1 MHREERH
8 GVRDSGRETA
18 REVSLGSQSQ
28 DWGGK
33 QNKDQT
39 QEPFKQ
45 LLQADPP
52 GKPPSAILYPR
63 VICPWTCMMLG
74 QFVSLI
80 ASHPFL
86 SHCPYGSGFTFPG
99 STLVLPMSVQTFPRP
114 SGTLFLWSANSE
126 RLSSSLSLLYLLL
139 AMKSPLLLPEHLE
152 VHLSN

>member
-1 MHREERH
+1 MHHEERR
-8 GVRDSGRETA
+8 GVRDSSKETA

-52 GKPPSAILYPR
+52 GKPPSAILDPR

-99 STLVLPMSVQTFPRP
+99 STLVLPMSKPSQGCLEPWFCGQQTLRA
-114 SGTLFLWSANSE
+114 SALPLAFSPPPTGHE
-126 RLSSSLSLLYLLL
+126 ITSLV
-139 AMKSPLLLPEHLE
+139 A
-152 VHLSN
+152 

>member
-1 MHREERH
+1 MVECGCAKRRGASSGWDMHHEEGCR
-8 GVRDSGRETA
+8 VRDSSKETA

-28 DWGGK
+28 DWNGK
-33 QNKDQT
+33 QNKGQT

-63 VICPWTCMMLG
+63 VICPWTCMTLG

-99 STLVLPMSVQTFPRP
+99 STLVLPLSVQTFPRAIWNP
-114 SGTLFLWSANSE
+114 GSVVSKLWEPQLF
-126 RLSSSLSLLYLLL
+126 
-139 AMKSPLLLPEHLE
+139 P
-152 VHLSN
+152 